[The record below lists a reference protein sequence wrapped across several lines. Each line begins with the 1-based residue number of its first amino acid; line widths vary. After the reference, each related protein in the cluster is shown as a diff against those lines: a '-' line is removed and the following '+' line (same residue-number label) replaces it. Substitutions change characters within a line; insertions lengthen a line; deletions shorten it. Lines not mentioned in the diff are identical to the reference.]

1 MNTRKISMITLSL
14 ALAGCAST
22 VVKEEHIV
30 KKTAFALGL
39 EKDAFTISDRADD
52 GLQTTYT
59 VKTKT
64 GKKYNCYVEGS
75 FSFGTG
81 SVVTDAIC
89 NEVGKTETQKGD
101 SGKPPCNALL
111 KAAGK
116 C

>member
-1 MNTRKISMITLSL
+1 MTKKRYFSVMFL
-14 ALAGCAST
+14 AVLASGCASM
-22 VVKEEHIV
+22 VVKDEDIV
-30 KKTAFALGL
+30 KKTAFALSL
-39 EKDAFTISDRADD
+39 DRSDFTISNRADD

-59 VKTKT
+59 ATTKS

-89 NEVGKTETQKGD
+89 NEVGAKNGGT
-101 SGKPPCNALL
+101 SCNALL
-111 KAAGK
+111 KKAGK